1 MAVKFISEKGPI
13 DIDVSG
19 DVPGKKEEGKKC
31 TGEVGVTEEG
41 WENMDGVVLRWVGSL
56 PKRLRPH

>member
-1 MAVKFISEKGPI
+1 M
-13 DIDVSG
+13 DVSR
-19 DVPGKKEEGKKC
+19 DVPGKKDERKKC
-31 TGEVGVTEEG
+31 IGEVGVTEEG